1 MSTPLTLIIFG
12 ATGDL
17 ARRKLFPALLDLH
30 CAGHLPESYRMVGFA
45 KSSLSAEEFRRMVR
59 GFVEERGH
67 GHPEREVAAFAAR
80 AEYVA
85 GDFTAPE
92 AYGTLARFLAAQDR
106 AAGVCTNKLFYLAV
120 PPRFYDALF
129 QNLADSGLSVGCVG
143 GGAGWTRLVVE
154 KPFGEDLHTAQA
166 LERKLALLFKED
178 QIFRIDH
185 YLGKSALENILAF
198 RFANSI
204 FEPVWNRDYVERIEV
219 RILEERGMDG
229 RGAFY
234 EGVGQLRDVGQNHLL
249 QMLALVAMEDPGT
262 YEAGAVRVRRAE
274 VMASLRLRAGGR
286 CIKGQYASYRA
297 EADVAP
303 HSKVESYF
311 LLEAEMDTPRWR
323 GTPVVLESGKKAGQ
337 TLSEVVLHF
346 REIPSCMCREDLSNA
361 RRNLLR
367 FRVQPDPATGML
379 LWARKPSYTMEIEE
393 RYVEFP
399 FVPTSRYKTHDAYE
413 KLLLDVIEGNQT
425 LFISS
430 EEVEHSWRFLMP
442 VLEQWQEEE
451 PVIYED
457 GKPPALPAQS
467 R

>member
-1 MSTPLTLIIFG
+1 MNHTPLTLVIFG

-30 CAGHLPESYRMVGFA
+30 CAGHLPAEYRIVGFA
-45 KSSLSAEEFRRMVR
+45 KSALSTEAFRRMVR
-59 GFVEERGH
+59 SALDAH
-67 GHPEREVAAFAAR
+67 SHTHPEEVAAFVAR

-85 GDFTAPE
+85 GDFTDPKS
-92 AYGTLARFLAAQDR
+92 YGTLSAFLAAQDR
-106 AAGVCTNKLFYLAV
+106 AVGACTNKLFYLAV
-120 PPRFYDALF
+120 PPRFYDPLF

-166 LERKLALLFKED
+166 LERKLSLLFKEE

-204 FEPVWNRDYVERIEV
+204 FEPIWNRNYVARIEV
-219 RILEERGMDG
+219 RILESRGMDG

-234 EGVGQLRDVGQNHLL
+234 DGVGQLRDVGQNHLL
-249 QMLALVAMEDPGT
+249 QMLALIAMEDPGA
-262 YEAGAVRVRRAE
+262 YEAGAVRARRAE
-274 VMASLRLRAGGR
+274 VMAALRLRKGGR
-286 CIKGQYASYRA
+286 RVKGQYASYRT
-297 EADVAP
+297 EDHVP
-303 HSKVESYF
+303 CDSNTETYF
-311 LLEAEMDTPRWR
+311 LLEAELDNSRWR

-337 TLSEVVLHF
+337 TLSEIVLHF
-346 REIPSCMCREDLSNA
+346 KEIPSCMCPENLSGA

-367 FRVQPDPATGML
+367 FRIQPDPATGL
-379 LWARKPSYTMEIEE
+379 RLWARKPSYGMEIEE

-399 FVPTSRYKTHDAYE
+399 FVPTGRYRMHDAYE
-413 KLLLDVIEGNQT
+413 KLLLDIIEGNQT
-425 LFISS
+425 LFLSS
-430 EEVEHSWRFLMP
+430 KEVEYSWRFLMP
-442 VLEQWQEEE
+442 VLEQWQKEE

-457 GKPPALPAQS
+457 GNLPAFPAQS